1 MIEKEITKFEKEILL
16 QQRIEQLETE
26 LKEFSD
32 LQKKVYSERLQK
44 SIVGLE
50 NRILRAKKIA
60 VQQLIQL
67 SSTLIIFDFFRHISY
82 FLYYLRTFIFNRIS
96 YIICF
101 IFIIISYV

>member
-50 NRILRAKKIA
+50 NRIQRIKK
-60 VQQLIQL
+60 L
-67 SSTLIIFDFFRHISY
+67 
-82 FLYYLRTFIFNRIS
+82 LYTN
-96 YIICF
+96 
-101 IFIIISYV
+101 

>member
-16 QQRIEQLETE
+16 QEKIKQLENE

-50 NRILRAKKIA
+50 NRILRAKK
-60 VQQLIQL
+60 L
-67 SSTLIIFDFFRHISY
+67 
-82 FLYYLRTFIFNRIS
+82 LYNN
-96 YIICF
+96 
-101 IFIIISYV
+101 

>member
-16 QQRIEQLETE
+16 QDKISQLENE

-50 NRILRAKKIA
+50 NRIQRMKK
-60 VQQLIQL
+60 
-67 SSTLIIFDFFRHISY
+67 S
-82 FLYYLRTFIFNRIS
+82 LYTN
-96 YIICF
+96 
-101 IFIIISYV
+101 